1 MNGSPRFCLHGPHAN
16 PVFGPCKGGALTATG
31 GSCTQLKR
39 RGQRM
44 QGGRA
49 SDDADLPKT
58 LVRKIV
64 KGKLAQVDAAKHAS
78 ASDAPRRD
86 VQLNKDALLAFS
98 ESAKVGAAVHCLT
111 L

>member
-1 MNGSPRFCLHGPHAN
+1 MHIQ
-16 PVFGPCKGGALTATG
+16 
-31 GSCTQLKR
+31 QLIRR

-64 KGKLAQVDAAKHAS
+64 KGTLAQVDAAKHAG